1 MPMTLDDWMTERKM
15 TAEELGKTLDC
26 SGQAVRRYRSGERM
40 PDTEMAE
47 KIIEI
52 SNGAVTVED
61 MHNARVEYL
70 NKDLPGPDELRQAG
84 AA

>member
-1 MPMTLDDWMTERKM
+1 MTLDEWMTEVKL

-47 KIIEI
+47 KIIKA
-52 SNGAVTVED
+52 SDGAVTIED
-61 MHNARVEYL
+61 LHQARVQFLKAE
-70 NKDLPGPDELRQAG
+70 

>member
-1 MPMTLDDWMTERKM
+1 MTLDDWMSEQKL

-47 KIIEI
+47 KIIDV
-52 SNGAVTVED
+52 SGGAVTIED
-61 MHNARVEYL
+61 MHKARLGFLKSE
-70 NKDLPGPDELRQAG
+70 

>member
-1 MPMTLDDWMTERKM
+1 MTLDEWMSERKM
-15 TAEELGKTLDC
+15 TAEELGKTLVC

-47 KIIEI
+47 KIIKV
-52 SNGAVTVED
+52 SGSAVTVLD
-61 MHNARVEYL
+61 MHNARLEFL
-70 NKDLPGPDELRQAG
+70 KKDLPALDELRQAG